1 MKAIVF
7 YRHGDPDVLEAA
19 ELPTP
24 HPGPGEVL
32 VRVRACAMNHLDLWV
47 RRGIPSLRLEMPHIL
62 GSDVAGVVAEV
73 GPEISGIEVG
83 DRVVVNATLSCG
95 QCEFCLRG
103 EDNRCRQGGILGEHV
118 RGGYA
123 EYVVVPARNLLK
135 LPEGFPFEE
144 AAAASLVF
152 LTAWHMLITRGALR
166 PGEDVLIVGAGGGV
180 NTAAL
185 QIAKL
190 AGARVI
196 VVASNPE
203 KAERA
208 RALGA
213 DHVIDRSQE
222 PDWSRAAWQWTGRRG
237 VDVVV
242 DNVGRATWMKSI
254 RVLRPGGRMLV
265 VGATSGPNPEDFDI
279 RYVFSRQISI
289 LGSTMGTQHDFRTV
303 MGLIFAGRLRP
314 VIDRVLPLTPAGA
327 REGHRLLESGAVFG
341 KIVFQVDA
349 IE

>member
-7 YRHGDPDVLEAA
+7 YRHGDPDVLEVA

-47 RRGIPSLRLEMPHIL
+47 RRGIAALRLEMPHIP

-73 GPEISGIEVG
+73 GPEVSGVEVG

-103 EDNRCRQGGILGEHV
+103 EDNRCRQGSILGEHV

-123 EYVVVPARNLLK
+123 EYVVVPARNVLK

-196 VVASNPE
+196 VVASNAE

-222 PDWSRAAWQWTGRRG
+222 PDWSRAVWQWTGKRG

-242 DNVGRATWMKSI
+242 DNVGQATWMKSI
-254 RVLRPGGRMLV
+254 RALRPGGRMLV
-265 VGATSGPNPEDFDI
+265 VGATSGPSPEDFDI

-303 MGLIFAGRLRP
+303 MGLVFAGRLRP
-314 VIDRVLPLTPAGA
+314 VIDRVLPLTQEGA
-327 REGHRLLESGAVFG
+327 REGHRLLEAGAVFG

-349 IE
+349 IQ

>member
-1 MKAIVF
+1 
-7 YRHGDPDVLEAA
+7 
-19 ELPTP
+19 
-24 HPGPGEVL
+24 
-32 VRVRACAMNHLDLWV
+32 
-47 RRGIPSLRLEMPHIL
+47 
-62 GSDVAGVVAEV
+62 
-73 GPEISGIEVG
+73 
-83 DRVVVNATLSCG
+83 
-95 QCEFCLRG
+95 
-103 EDNRCRQGGILGEHV
+103 
-118 RGGYA
+118 
-123 EYVVVPARNLLK
+123 
-135 LPEGFPFEE
+135 
-144 AAAASLVF
+144 
-152 LTAWHMLITRGALR
+152 MLITRGELR

-190 AGARVI
+190 TGARVI
-196 VVASNPE
+196 VVASNSE

-213 DHVIDRSQE
+213 DHVIDRSRE
-222 PDWSRAAWQWTGRRG
+222 PDWSRAVWQWTGKRG

-242 DNVGRATWMKSI
+242 DNVGQATWMKSI
-254 RVLRPGGRMLV
+254 RTLRPGGRMLV

-314 VIDRVLPLTPAGA
+314 VIDRVLPLTQEGA

-341 KIVFQVDA
+341 KIVFRVDA
-349 IE
+349 IR

>member
-7 YRHGDPDVLEAA
+7 YRHGGPEVLEAA
-19 ELPTP
+19 DLPAP

-32 VRVRACAMNHLDLWV
+32 IQVRACAMNHLDLWV
-47 RRGIPSLRLEMPHIL
+47 RRGIPALRLEMPHIP

-73 GPEISGIEVG
+73 GPEVSGVQVG

-95 QCEFCLRG
+95 TCEFCLRG
-103 EDNRCRQGGILGEHV
+103 EDNRCRHGRILGEHV
-118 RGGYA
+118 RGGCA
-123 EYVVVPARNLLK
+123 EYVVAPARNVLR

-152 LTAWHMLITRGALR
+152 LTAWHMLITRGAVR

-196 VVASNPE
+196 VVASGPE

-222 PDWSRAAWQWTGRRG
+222 PDWSRAVWQWTGRRG

-242 DNVGRATWMKSI
+242 DNVGQATWMKSI
-254 RVLRPGGRMLV
+254 RALRPGGRLLV

-289 LGSTMGTQHDFRTV
+289 LGSTMGTQGDFRTV
-303 MGLIFAGRLRP
+303 MGLVFAGRLRP
-314 VIDRVLPLTPAGA
+314 VIDRVLPLTVEGV
-327 REGHRLLESGAVFG
+327 REGHRLLEAGAVFG
-341 KIVFQVDA
+341 KIVFRVDA
-349 IE
+349 LG